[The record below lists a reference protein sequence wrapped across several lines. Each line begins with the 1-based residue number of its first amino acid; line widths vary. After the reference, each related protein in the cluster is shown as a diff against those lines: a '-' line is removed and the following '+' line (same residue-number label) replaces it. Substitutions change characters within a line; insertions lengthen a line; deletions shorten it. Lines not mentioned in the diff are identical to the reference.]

1 MNSMLGVIGSLAIV
15 IVTGLWALL
24 KRKLNKALS
33 KVEESEQRA
42 RKAETGQE
50 IKQTEIKT
58 KDEIVSGQKELQ
70 KQKESVDAKIEESSQ
85 KEEPDDKRKEQQEI
99 VDGIT
104 DLFNA
109 RNTAR

>member
-1 MNSMLGVIGSLAIV
+1 MNSMLGVIGSFVIV
-15 IVTGLWALL
+15 IITGLWALL

-33 KVEESEQRA
+33 KAEEADQRA

-50 IKQTEIKT
+50 IKHTETKT
-58 KDEIVSGQKELQ
+58 KDELVAAQKELQ
-70 KQKESVDAKIEESSQ
+70 KQKVSVDAKIEESAQ
-85 KEEPDDKRKEQQEI
+85 EEDPDEKRKEQQKI

-109 RNTAR
+109 RNVAR